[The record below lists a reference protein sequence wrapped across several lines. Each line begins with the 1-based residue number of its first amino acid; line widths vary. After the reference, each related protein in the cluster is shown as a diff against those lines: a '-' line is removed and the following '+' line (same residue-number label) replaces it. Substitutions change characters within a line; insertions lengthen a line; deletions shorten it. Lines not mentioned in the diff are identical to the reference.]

1 MMRFFALFVSVFVVT
16 PVLADTVVATR
27 TIRAHSVLTPQ
38 DLAIKPIAMIGT
50 FDDPALLVGMETRTA
65 LYAGRPIREGDIGP
79 PAIIDRNQIV
89 TLLYRQGALTITA
102 EARSLGRGGIG
113 DTLRV
118 LNMSSRMTVEGRIQ
132 VDGSVL
138 VN

>member
-1 MMRFFALFVSVFVVT
+1 MRFFALFVSVFAMT

-27 TIRAHSVLTPQ
+27 TIRAHSVLTAQ

-79 PAIIDRNQIV
+79 PAIVDRNQIV
-89 TLLYRQGALTITA
+89 TLLYRQGGLTITA

>member
-1 MMRFFALFVSVFVVT
+1 MRFFALFVSVFAMT

-27 TIRAHSVLTPQ
+27 TIRAHSVLTAQ

-79 PAIIDRNQIV
+79 PAIVDRNQIV
-89 TLLYRQGALTITA
+89 TLLYRQGGLTITA
-102 EARSLGRGGIG
+102 EARSLGRGAIG

>member
-1 MMRFFALFVSVFVVT
+1 MRFFAMFVSVFVAT
-16 PVLADTVVATR
+16 PVLADAVVATR
-27 TIRAHSVLTPQ
+27 TIRAYSVLTAQ
-38 DLAIKPIAMIGT
+38 DLAIKPIAMNGT
-50 FDDPALLVGMETRTA
+50 FDDPSLLIGMETRTA
-65 LYAGRPIREGDIGP
+65 LYAGRPILEGDIGP
-79 PAIIDRNQIV
+79 PAIVDRNQIV
-89 TLLYRQGALTITA
+89 TLLYRQGGLTITA

>member
-1 MMRFFALFVSVFVVT
+1 MRFFAMFVSVFVAT
-16 PVLADTVVATR
+16 PVLADAVVATR
-27 TIRAHSVLTPQ
+27 TIRAHSVLTAQ
-38 DLAIKPIAMIGT
+38 DLAIKPIAMNGT
-50 FDDPALLVGMETRTA
+50 FDDPSLLIGMETRTA
-65 LYAGRPIREGDIGP
+65 LYAGRPILEGDIGP
-79 PAIIDRNQIV
+79 PAIVDRNQIV
-89 TLLYRQGALTITA
+89 TLLYRQGGLTITA

>member
-1 MMRFFALFVSVFVVT
+1 MRFFAIFVSVFLVT

-27 TIRAHSVLTPQ
+27 TIRAHSALTAQ
-38 DLAIKPIAMIGT
+38 DLAIKPVTMIGT
-50 FDDPALLVGMETRTA
+50 FDDPALLIGMETRTT

-79 PAIIDRNQIV
+79 PAIVDRNQIV
-89 TLLYRQGALTITA
+89 TLFYRHGGLTITA

-113 DTLRV
+113 DRLRV